1 LITSLKIKNYAI
13 IKEVEI
19 EFGPKLN
26 IITGETGAG
35 KSIMMGA
42 LGLILG
48 ERADAKSLMNQ
59 DDKCVIE
66 CSFDIKKDK
75 LKSFFKQNELDYDD
89 LCIVRREITNSGKS
103 RAFIND
109 TPVTLNLLKDL
120 GSRLVDIVSQHE
132 TLELNEA
139 EFQLEIIDAI
149 ADNLELL
156 EDYKNTFNQY
166 KNCVKQL
173 EELNEREAKAKQDE
187 DYYKFILNELS
198 EAKIQETEQ
207 EELENALNVLSHAE
221 TIQEAAYNAYTLL
234 DGTENSLI
242 DQLRV
247 IKSGL
252 SSSQKHHKGIEEL
265 SIRIEQSTIEL
276 KDIAAEFD
284 NISNLSQANPTELAR
299 VDNRLQLL
307 FNLQKKHRLNSNI
320 ELLEFQR
327 KLENDILAI
336 SSLSKEIEQKELEL
350 KNHHESVL
358 TKAKV
363 LSEKRKNCIPEIEK
377 NISKLLAQVA
387 MPDAEL
393 KVKHTSLDND
403 KINQTGTDMIEFY
416 FAANKG
422 SQMQAINKVAS
433 GGELSRLMLCIKSLI
448 SDKISLPSIVFD
460 EIDTGISGEAA
471 LKVGNVMKEHAKKH
485 QVLAI
490 THLPQIA
497 AKADN
502 HFNVYKTI
510 DDNTTR
516 TNIRKLNEIER
527 QNEIAV
533 MLAGN
538 KPSDQV
544 LLTAKEMM
552 GA

>member
-1 LITSLKIKNYAI
+1 MITSLKIKNYAI

-19 EFGPKLN
+19 EFGSKLN

-66 CSFDIKKDK
+66 CSFDIRKDK
-75 LKSFFKQNELDYDD
+75 LKPFFKQNELDYDD
-89 LCIVRREITNSGKS
+89 LCLIRREITSNGKS

-120 GSRLVDIVSQHE
+120 GSKLVDIVSQHE

-149 ADNLELL
+149 ADNFDLL
-156 EDYKNTFNQY
+156 ENYKNTFNQY
-166 KNCVKQL
+166 KICLKQL
-173 EELNEREAKAKQDE
+173 EELNEKEAKAKQDE
-187 DYYKFILNELS
+187 DYFKFILNELT
-198 EAKIQETEQ
+198 EAKLQENEQ
-207 EELENALNVLSHAE
+207 EELENTLNVLSHAE
-221 TIQEAAYNAYTLL
+221 TIQQAAFNAFSVL
-234 DGTENSLI
+234 DGSENSLI
-242 DQLRV
+242 DQLRI
-247 IKSGL
+247 IKSSL
-252 SSSQKHHKGIEEL
+252 SSAQKHHKGIEEL
-265 SIRIEQSTIEL
+265 SIRLEQSTIEL
-276 KDIAAEFD
+276 KDIAAEFE
-284 NISNLSQANPTELAR
+284 NISNLSQANPAELER
-299 VDNRLQLL
+299 VDNRLQVL
-307 FNLQKKHRLNSNI
+307 FNLQKKHRYSNNI
-320 ELLEFQR
+320 ELIAYQK

-336 SSLSKEIEQKELEL
+336 SSLSKEIEQKETEL
-350 KNHHESVL
+350 SKINKTLISL
-358 TKAKV
+358 AKD
-363 LSEKRKNCIPEIEK
+363 LSNKRANCIPDIEK
-377 NISKLLAQVA
+377 NISKLLSQVA

-393 KVKHTSLDND
+393 KVKHTILDAD
-403 KINQTGTDMIEFY
+403 KINPSGLDVIEFY

-422 SQMQAINKVAS
+422 SQLQSLNKVAS

-497 AKADN
+497 AKADS
-502 HFNVYKTI
+502 HFNVYKTLEN
-510 DDNTTR
+510 NTTR
-516 TNIRKLNEIER
+516 TNIRKLNDTER
-527 QNEIAV
+527 QNEIAI

-538 KPSDQV
+538 NPSEQV

-552 GA
+552 ST

>member
-1 LITSLKIKNYAI
+1 MITSLKIKNYAI

-109 TPVTLNLLKDL
+109 TPVTLILLKDL

-284 NISNLSQANPTELAR
+284 DISNLSQANPTELAR

-307 FNLQKKHRLNSNI
+307 FNLQKKHRLNSNL
-320 ELLEFQR
+320 ELIEFQR

-336 SSLSKEIEQKELEL
+336 SSLAKEIEQKELEL

-393 KVKHTSLDND
+393 KVKHTSLDID
-403 KINQTGTDMIEFY
+403 KINQSGADIIEFY

-422 SQMQAINKVAS
+422 SQLQAINKVAS

-497 AKADN
+497 AKADS

-510 DDNTTR
+510 DDNITR
-516 TNIRKLNEIER
+516 TNIRKLNDTER

>member
-1 LITSLKIKNYAI
+1 VITSLKIKNYAI

-59 DDKCVIE
+59 EEKCVIE
-66 CSFDIKKDK
+66 CNFDIKKDK

-89 LCIVRREITNSGKS
+89 ICIIRREITNNGKS

-120 GSRLVDIVSQHE
+120 GSKLVDIVSQHE

-156 EDYKNTFNQY
+156 EDYKNTFIQY
-166 KNCVKQL
+166 KNCLKQL

-207 EELENALNVLSHAE
+207 EELENSLNVLSHAE
-221 TIQEAAYNAYTLL
+221 TIQQAAYNAFAVL
-234 DGTENSLI
+234 DGSENSLI

-247 IKSGL
+247 IKVNL
-252 SSSQKHHKGIEEL
+252 SSAQKHHKGVEEL
-265 SIRIEQSTIEL
+265 GIRLEQSTIEL
-276 KDIAAEFD
+276 KDIAAEFE
-284 NISNLSQANPTELAR
+284 NISSLSQANPSELER
-299 VDNRLQLL
+299 VDTRLQLL
-307 FNLQKKHRLNSNI
+307 FNLQKKHRLNNNI

-336 SSLSKEIEQKELEL
+336 SSLSKEIEQKEDEL
-350 KNHHESVL
+350 KNHHVSVL
-358 TKAKV
+358 NKVKV
-363 LSEKRKNCIPEIEK
+363 LSDKRKNCIPDIEK
-377 NISKLLAQVA
+377 NISKLLLQVA

-393 KVKHTSLDND
+393 KVKHTLLDQD
-403 KINQTGTDMIEFY
+403 KINQTGADIIEFY

-422 SQMQAINKVAS
+422 SQIQAINKVAS

-497 AKADN
+497 AKADS
-502 HFNVYKTI
+502 HFNVYKTLE
-510 DDNTTR
+510 DNFTR
-516 TNIRKLNEIER
+516 TNIRKLNDMER

-538 KPSDQV
+538 KPSEQV

-552 GA
+552 GF

>member
-1 LITSLKIKNYAI
+1 MITSLKIKNYAI

-109 TPVTLNLLKDL
+109 TPVTLILLKDL

-284 NISNLSQANPTELAR
+284 DISNLSQANPTELAR

-307 FNLQKKHRLNSNI
+307 FNLQKKHRLNSNL
-320 ELLEFQR
+320 ELIEFQR

-393 KVKHTSLDND
+393 KVKHTSLDID
-403 KINQTGTDMIEFY
+403 KINQSGADIIEFY

-422 SQMQAINKVAS
+422 SQLQAINKVAS

-497 AKADN
+497 AKADS

-510 DDNTTR
+510 DDNITR
-516 TNIRKLNEIER
+516 TNIRKLNDTER

>member
-1 LITSLKIKNYAI
+1 MITSLKIKNYAI

-156 EDYKNTFNQY
+156 EDYKNTFHQY
-166 KNCVKQL
+166 KNCLKQL

-307 FNLQKKHRLNSNI
+307 FNLQKKHRLNNNI

-403 KINQTGTDMIEFY
+403 KINQT
-416 FAANKG
+416 
-422 SQMQAINKVAS
+422 
-433 GGELSRLMLCIKSLI
+433 
-448 SDKISLPSIVFD
+448 
-460 EIDTGISGEAA
+460 
-471 LKVGNVMKEHAKKH
+471 
-485 QVLAI
+485 
-490 THLPQIA
+490 
-497 AKADN
+497 
-502 HFNVYKTI
+502 
-510 DDNTTR
+510 
-516 TNIRKLNEIER
+516 
-527 QNEIAV
+527 
-533 MLAGN
+533 
-538 KPSDQV
+538 
-544 LLTAKEMM
+544 
-552 GA
+552 

>member
-1 LITSLKIKNYAI
+1 MITSLKIKNYAI

-35 KSIMMGA
+35 KSIIMGA

-59 DDKCVIE
+59 DDKCIIE

-89 LCIVRREITNSGKS
+89 LCIIRREIINSGKS

-120 GSRLVDIVSQHE
+120 GSKLVDIVSQHE

-149 ADNLELL
+149 ADNLDLL

-166 KNCVKQL
+166 KICLRQL
-173 EELNEREAKAKQDE
+173 EELNEKEAKAKQDE
-187 DYYKFILNELS
+187 DYFKFILNELS
-198 EAKIQETEQ
+198 ESKLQENEQ
-207 EELENALNVLSHAE
+207 EELENSLNILSHAE
-221 TIQEAAYNAYTLL
+221 TIQQAAFNAFALL
-234 DGTENSLI
+234 DGSDNSLI
-242 DQLRV
+242 DQLR
-247 IKSGL
+247 IIRSSL
-252 SSSQKHHKGIEEL
+252 SSAQKHHKGIEEL
-265 SIRIEQSTIEL
+265 SIRLEQSTIEL
-276 KDIAAEFD
+276 KDIAAEFE
-284 NISNLSQANPTELAR
+284 NISNLSQANPAELER

-307 FNLQKKHRLNSNI
+307 FNLQKKHRLNNNI
-320 ELLEFQR
+320 ELIEFQR

-336 SSLSKEIEQKELEL
+336 SSLSNEIEQKELEL
-350 KNHHESVL
+350 KNHYQSVL
-358 TKAKV
+358 SKAKV

-393 KVKHTSLDND
+393 KVKHTALDNER
-403 KINQTGTDMIEFY
+403 INQTGTDIIEFY

-497 AKADN
+497 AKADS

-510 DDNTTR
+510 EDNTTR
-516 TNIRKLNEIER
+516 TNIRKLNDNER

-538 KPSDQV
+538 KPSEQV

-552 GA
+552 SV